1 MQSVGASSSLRSIS
15 IASPPSRAHT
25 SSPTPRT
32 PHLAKRARLNEAPHL
47 EPPGASRDEE
57 VETLRQQ
64 LAAMQES
71 LARSQEECAEL
82 KRKHE
87 NGALE
92 VDEAQRAVAPF
103 LHALKTSK
111 EKDSVGKRIMV
122 RVCVGRLQLS
132 SWNFFNFFADNHQK
146 AVCQRDCKGKARQE
160 KQEKR
165 TIQKW
170 ECSRRK

>member
-1 MQSVGASSSLRSIS
+1 MQNDDVSSSLCSTLITS
-15 IASPPSRAHT
+15 SPSRVHT
-25 SSPTPRT
+25 RSPTPRT

-64 LAAMQES
+64 VAAMQES
-71 LARSQEECAEL
+71 LARSQEEYAEY

-132 SWNFFNFFADNHQK
+132 SWNFFQFL
-146 AVCQRDCKGKARQE
+146 RRQSS
-160 KQEKR
+160 KSSLPKR
-165 TIQKW
+165 L
-170 ECSRRK
+170 